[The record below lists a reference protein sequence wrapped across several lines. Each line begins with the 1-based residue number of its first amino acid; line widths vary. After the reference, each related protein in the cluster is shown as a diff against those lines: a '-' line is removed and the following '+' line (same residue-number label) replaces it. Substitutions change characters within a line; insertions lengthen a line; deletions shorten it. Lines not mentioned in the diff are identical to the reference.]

1 MLLDFG
7 HGPVLAL
14 QTFLLTLSHLLQVKE
29 NSLIKESRQRALTRI
44 LLHPELCHVSC
55 QQKQRLINT
64 LPAVSFT
71 WASLTRTRP
80 RLFSSFM
87 ICRMAILTSTCTR
100 FCTSDTWR
108 ILMDKTSQARK
119 PGLGTPKPWHWNLRA
134 SNLLGVFLQCGMFVP
149 KAFHQ

>member
-1 MLLDFG
+1 MKPTTTHQLLREQEGCIVITLQSPRGKAQNVFLVLLDFG
-7 HGPVLAL
+7 HGPVLTL

-29 NSLIKESRQRALTRI
+29 NSLIKESRALGRI
-44 LLHPELCHVSC
+44 LLHPGYCHVSH
-55 QQKQRLINT
+55 QQKQTNT
-64 LPAVSFT
+64 ISALNFT

-108 ILMDKTSQARK
+108 ILMDKSSQARNLA
-119 PGLGTPKPWHWNLRA
+119 LGP
-134 SNLLGVFLQCGMFVP
+134 Q
-149 KAFHQ
+149 